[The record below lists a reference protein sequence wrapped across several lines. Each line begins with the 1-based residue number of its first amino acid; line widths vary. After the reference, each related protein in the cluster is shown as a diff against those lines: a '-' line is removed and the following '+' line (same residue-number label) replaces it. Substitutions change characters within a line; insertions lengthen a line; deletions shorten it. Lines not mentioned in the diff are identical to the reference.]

1 LDNTNGEISSSN
13 TTINA
18 SNIKNSNGNI
28 QAVKNI
34 NITTAN
40 DLSLD
45 GNYTANDTLNIKAK
59 SFENNIDL
67 KNDGKITFNLSGNL
81 TNNKNISSTGNL
93 DINAQKI
100 LNSKNDSAIGS
111 MSNLSIN
118 VSLLENK
125 GNLLFGEGTENKLKT
140 AGNITNTGVIGSLG
154 KLNIEANNILN
165 DKHIASNNDLVI
177 NTNSITNK
185 GLLYST
191 GNMKVDF
198 KNNFYFCQNK

>member
-1 LDNTNGEISSSN
+1 MDNTNGEISSSN

-154 KLNIEANNILN
+154 CSGQVKL
-165 DKHIASNNDLVI
+165 
-177 NTNSITNK
+177 
-185 GLLYST
+185 
-191 GNMKVDF
+191 
-198 KNNFYFCQNK
+198 